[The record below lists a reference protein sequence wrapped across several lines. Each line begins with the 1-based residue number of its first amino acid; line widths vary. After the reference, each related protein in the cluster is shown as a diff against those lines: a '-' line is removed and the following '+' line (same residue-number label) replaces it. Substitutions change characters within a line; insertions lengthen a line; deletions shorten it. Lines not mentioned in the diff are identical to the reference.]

1 MIPPARGRRQRSGSG
16 AARQDDRGAVS
27 CSCPSDP
34 GTTIAPI
41 TLALPALFVQDGER
55 AGSAVALGMPRGY
68 LEGWPR
74 GDFFAPRWA
83 GILSQ
88 DTADEWGKSHAEA
101 MQRAKDAIAR
111 AEDTTAYADD
121 VLTHLYLIRDR
132 LATMER
138 QAAVLA
144 ASFRTN

>member
-1 MIPPARGRRQRSGSG
+1 
-16 AARQDDRGAVS
+16 
-27 CSCPSDP
+27 
-34 GTTIAPI
+34 
-41 TLALPALFVQDGER
+41 
-55 AGSAVALGMPRGY
+55 MPRGY

-74 GDFFAPRWA
+74 GGFFPPRWA

-88 DTADEWGKSHAEA
+88 DTAEECGKSHAEA

-132 LATMER
+132 LATIER
-138 QAAVLA
+138 ETSELA
-144 ASFRTN
+144 ARFRTN

>member
-1 MIPPARGRRQRSGSG
+1 M
-16 AARQDDRGAVS
+16 
-27 CSCPSDP
+27 
-34 GTTIAPI
+34 
-41 TLALPALFVQDGER
+41 
-55 AGSAVALGMPRGY
+55 
-68 LEGWPR
+68 
-74 GDFFAPRWA
+74 
-83 GILSQ
+83 SQ
-88 DTADEWGKSHAEA
+88 DTAEEWGKSHAEA